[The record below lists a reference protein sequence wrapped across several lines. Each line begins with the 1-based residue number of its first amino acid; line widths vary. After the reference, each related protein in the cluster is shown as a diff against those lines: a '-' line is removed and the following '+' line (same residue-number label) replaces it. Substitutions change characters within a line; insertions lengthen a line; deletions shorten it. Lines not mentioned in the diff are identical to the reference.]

1 MRWSSVC
8 SQMTK
13 SILYLSPVFTHWP
26 PGIGVG
32 TTFHGTPGRDFVQ
45 SSTPTGVSTFTFFSA
60 PMTAFLSF
68 GLPLAFSSADATSNR
83 PRLGPA
89 CWFHCLPLFAL

>member
-1 MRWSSVC
+1 MLWSSEC

-13 SILYLSPVFTHWP
+13 STLYLSFVCTHCP

-45 SSTPTGVSTFTFFSA
+45 SRTPTGVCTFTFLRA

-68 GLPLAFSSADATSNR
+68 GLPLAFSSAVATSKR

-89 CWFHCLPLFAL
+89 CRFHCLPLCAM